1 MPRKTKET
9 KLTEIDEPI
18 KKTSVKKVAAK
29 KTSKSDD
36 ATEKKKSMAKKAS
49 NTTSKK
55 VSKSTTKKASKSDDT
70 TVKKKS
76 TTKKASERK
85 TTKSTSRKAK
95 DKQETLFSAEYYD
108 LPFRYNETVV
118 KILAQTP
125 TNLFVYWEISDETRE
140 QLKNQYGEYV
150 FQITRPVLVVHNV
163 TLNYSFEIDIN
174 DFANSW
180 YFNVNDSDSEYKVE
194 LGRRPIPVNY
204 SYIPDY
210 DVEKNGFIEP
220 IQTPYIYISSSNSL
234 DAPNDKI
241 LFNKIGRVLF
251 RNVKTNQITEKDIKD
266 FPSIYID
273 GKFINIYKL
282 YKELYKEEIKNDG
295 FNLYNPSSGN
305 LSSGSFSSRS
315 M

>member
-18 KKTSVKKVAAK
+18 KKASVKKVAAK

-36 ATEKKKSMAKKAS
+36 TTEKKKSMAKKAS

-55 VSKSTTKKASKSDDT
+55 SKVEATKKAEKTTSKKVS
-70 TVKKKS
+70 KS

-95 DKQETLFSAEYYD
+95 NKQEPSFSVEYYD

-150 FQITRPVLVVHNV
+150 FQITKPVLVVHNV
-163 TLNYSFEIDIN
+163 TFNYSFEFDIN

-180 YFNVNDSDSEYKVE
+180 YFNVNDSNSEYKVE

-210 DVEKNGFIEP
+210 DVEKNGVIEP

>member
-9 KLTEIDEPI
+9 KLTEIDEQI
-18 KKTSVKKVAAK
+18 KKTSVGKILAK
-29 KTSKSDD
+29 KTAKSDD
-36 ATEKKKSMAKKAS
+36 TTAKKKSTTKKVSNTASKKSKVEDTKKATK
-49 NTTSKK
+49 TTSKK
-55 VSKSTTKKASKSDDT
+55 VS
-70 TVKKKS
+70 KS

-95 DKQETLFSAEYYD
+95 NKQEPLFSAEYYD
-108 LPFRYNETVV
+108 LPFRYNETTIR
-118 KILAQTP
+118 ILAQTP

-140 QLKNQYGEYV
+140 QLKNQYGEYD
-150 FQITRPVLVVHNV
+150 FQITKPVLVVHNV
-163 TLNYSFEIDIN
+163 TFNYSFEIDIN

-180 YFNVNDSDSEYKVE
+180 YFNVNDSNSEYKVE

-210 DVEKNGFIEP
+210 DVEKNGVIEP

-305 LSSGSFSSRS
+305 LSSGSFSSRFH
-315 M
+315 